1 MVIPVCFKCE
11 HPVNIMSASKQGME
25 VISYQCTACNHTS
38 ASFLLGY
45 VEAGNNNANESEP
58 ASEPTGRAELFS
70 QAADNYK
77 LRAKMQGL
85 IDLRNDVLAQTRP
98 PDDSSDTG

>member
-1 MVIPVCFKCE
+1 M
-11 HPVNIMSASKQGME
+11 
-25 VISYQCTACNHTS
+25 ISYQCTACHHTS

-45 VEAGNNNANESEP
+45 VESGIDNVNETEP
-58 ASEPTGRAELFS
+58 APETTGRAELFS
-70 QAADNYK
+70 QSAKNYK

-98 PDDSSDTG
+98 SDASSDTA